1 MTRTHRRSGKLLP
14 IGIAATLIAGSVAA
28 IGTFALADTS
38 SSAAPVL
45 DPAAGLQREFADAAQ
60 EFDVPQSV
68 LMAVSYHLTRWETHQ
83 GQPSTAGNYNVMGLT
98 QVMAA
103 DVEKPTRAERL
114 SHLNMSG
121 DPTRMKKFNPT
132 RALQGGDDQ
141 ADTSDPRLH
150 TLDAAAKL
158 TDEPAASLR
167 TDREESVRGGAALLA
182 QYEKEAI
189 GSLPKDAGQWY
200 AAVARYSQAPDAK
213 GAALF
218 TQRVFR
224 TINRGSSRVTADG
237 QRVTLAADRSVTPVK
252 PAKMNLAATF
262 ASTNLTPTPECPA
275 GLNCDFRPA
284 AFKQNSTDKT
294 DYGNYD
300 VTNRPAD
307 GVDIRYIV
315 IHDTEGG
322 YEGSL
327 SVFQNPTKSASAH
340 YLIRAS
346 DGLVTQLVPT
356 KDTAWQAGNKTLNM
370 HSIGIEHEGYAIKAG
385 SWYSET
391 QYESS
396 AALVKYLATRFGI
409 PLDREHI
416 IGHDEVPGPI
426 DANVAGMHWDP
437 GPYWD
442 WNHYFSLM
450 GAPTGD
456 GGAGSPVRVGQEIT
470 IAPPFT
476 TANQPAIVYCSP
488 TCVTQTPHPAN
499 FLYLYSDAS
508 TSSALIADPYL
519 RGGAAGST
527 QGPDW
532 AAKAVTGNHYVV
544 AAVKGDWT
552 SIWYG
557 GKQGWF
563 YNPGG
568 QLTAPVGTS
577 AQQVL
582 TPKAGLA
589 SIAVYGRAY
598 PRTADYTG
606 TQVPVQADTD
616 KALTK
621 YSIKAGQAYVP
632 GGPAVAGDYFY
643 AMNYDNS
650 APGDHTRVTGITKF
664 IPIRYNHRIAW
675 VRADDV
681 QQISTTSPPSGAT
694 RSDLLARDSSGT
706 LWQYQG
712 SGTAASPF
720 LYRYRVGGGW
730 QGYNAL
736 VDLAGFR
743 ANGTGDL
750 VARDASGTLWFY
762 KGTGNI
768 AAPFAARTKVG
779 AGWQTYNALIG
790 VGDMTGDGTSDLV
803 GRDSAGILW
812 LYRGTGNAAAPFAAR
827 TKVGTGWQMHNMLV
841 GGGDLTG
848 DGKADLLARDT
859 TGTLWLYRG
868 TGNAAAP
875 FAARVKVGPG
885 WQIFNLLV
893 GTSDLNG
900 DGKADLLARDTTGT
914 LWLYRGTGNAA
925 APFAARTP
933 PSLPAGRCTTPSSAN
948 WSTDISQPDV
958 FARPPGGTGF
968 PGPPGGRLR
977 VSHLDVRHDV
987 HPGGARPSPDPR
999 RAGRFSAGHR
1009 TDARTGGRTP
1019 TAGVSPWRSPRRCRP
1034 PGDSCARSRS
1044 TPHGPGERCRL
1055 PAGV

>member
-60 EFDVPQSV
+60 EFDVPQNV

-98 QVMAA
+98 QVTAA
-103 DVEKPTRAERL
+103 DVEAPTRAERL
-114 SHLNMSG
+114 SHLNLSG
-121 DPTRMKKFNPT
+121 DPARMKKFNPT
-132 RALQGGDDQ
+132 RALQGSDDQ

-182 QYEKEAI
+182 QYEKEAT
-189 GSLPKDAGQWY
+189 GSLPEDAGQWY
-200 AAVARYSQAPDAK
+200 AAVARYSQATDAK

-218 TQRVFR
+218 TQRVFQ
-224 TINRGSSRVTADG
+224 TINHGSSRVTADG
-237 QRVTLAADRSVTPVK
+237 QRVTLAADRSVTPMK
-252 PAKMNLAATF
+252 PSKMKLAATF

-284 AFKQNSTDKT
+284 AFKQNSTDLA

-327 SVFQNPTKSASAH
+327 SVFQNPAKSASAH

-370 HSIGIEHEGYAIKAG
+370 HSVGIEHEGFAIKAG
-385 SWYSET
+385 SWYSES

-409 PLDREHI
+409 PLDREHV

-450 GAPTGD
+450 GAPSGD
-456 GGAGSPVRVGQEIT
+456 GGAGSPVAVGQEIT

-488 TCVTQTPHPAN
+488 TCATQTPRPAN

-508 TSSALIADPYL
+508 TTSPLIADPYL
-519 RGGAAGST
+519 RSGAAGST

-532 AAKAVTGNHYVV
+532 AAKAVTGGHYVV

-552 SIWYG
+552 AIWYG
-557 GKQGWF
+557 GRQGWF
-563 YNPGG
+563 HNPGG
-568 QLTAPVGTS
+568 QLTAPVGTT
-577 AQQVL
+577 AQPVV
-582 TPKAGLA
+582 TPKAGAA

-598 PRTADYTG
+598 PRTADYSG
-606 TQVPVQADTD
+606 TQVPVQTDTD

-643 AMNYDNS
+643 AMNFDNS
-650 APGDHTRVTGITKF
+650 APGDHKLVTGSTKF
-664 IPIRYNHRIAW
+664 IPIRFNHRIAW

-681 QQISTTSPPSGAT
+681 QQISSTRPSSGAT
-694 RSDLLARDSSGT
+694 RSDVIALDKSGV

-712 SGTAASPF
+712 SGSATTPF
-720 LYRYRVGGGW
+720 LYRYRIGGGW

-736 VDLAGFR
+736 IDLSGFH

-750 VARDASGTLWFY
+750 IAREPSGTLWYY

-768 AAPFAARTKVG
+768 AAPFATRIKAGT
-779 AGWQTYNALIG
+779 GWQIYNALIG
-790 VGDMTGDGTSDLV
+790 VGDVSADGKPDLIARDTAGILYLYRGTGNPAAPFTTRVKIGTGWQMHNMLVGGSDLTGDGKVDLIARDTSGNLWLYRGTGNAAAPWAARLKVGTGWQMHNLIVGTSDLS
-803 GRDSAGILW
+803 GDGKADLLARDTTGKLW

-827 TKVGTGWQMHNMLV
+827 TLVTTGWQM
-841 GGGDLTG
+841 
-848 DGKADLLARDT
+848 
-859 TGTLWLYRG
+859 Y
-868 TGNAAAP
+868 NALI
-875 FAARVKVGPG
+875 G
-885 WQIFNLLV
+885 
-893 GTSDLNG
+893 
-900 DGKADLLARDTTGT
+900 
-914 LWLYRGTGNAA
+914 
-925 APFAARTP
+925 
-933 PSLPAGRCTTPSSAN
+933 
-948 WSTDISQPDV
+948 
-958 FARPPGGTGF
+958 
-968 PGPPGGRLR
+968 
-977 VSHLDVRHDV
+977 
-987 HPGGARPSPDPR
+987 
-999 RAGRFSAGHR
+999 
-1009 TDARTGGRTP
+1009 
-1019 TAGVSPWRSPRRCRP
+1019 
-1034 PGDSCARSRS
+1034 
-1044 TPHGPGERCRL
+1044 
-1055 PAGV
+1055 

>member
-1 MTRTHRRSGKLLP
+1 MTRTHRRSGKVLP
-14 IGIAATLIAGSVAA
+14 ISIAATLIAGTVAA

-38 SSAAPVL
+38 GGTAPAP
-45 DPAAGLQREFADAAQ
+45 DPATALQREFADAAQ

-68 LMAVSYHLTRWETHQ
+68 LMGVSYHLTRWETHQ

-98 QVMAA
+98 QVTAK
-103 DVEKPTRAERL
+103 DVEEPTRAERL
-114 SHLNMSG
+114 SHLNLSG
-121 DPTRMKKFNPT
+121 DPARMKKFNPT
-132 RALQGGDDQ
+132 RALKGDADL

-167 TDREESVRGGAALLA
+167 TDRAESIRGGAALLA
-182 QYEKEAI
+182 QYEKEAT
-189 GSLPKDAGQWY
+189 GSLPEDAGQWY
-200 AAVARYSQAPDAK
+200 AAVARYSQAPDTK
-213 GAALF
+213 GADLF
-218 TQRVFR
+218 TQRVFQ
-224 TINRGSSRVTADG
+224 TIHRGNSRVTADG
-237 QRVTLAADRSVTPVK
+237 QRVTLPADPSVTAVK
-252 PAKMNLAATF
+252 PAKMKLAATF
-262 ASTNLTPTPECPA
+262 ASTTAVPTPECPS

-284 AFKQNSTDKT
+284 AFKQNSTDPA

-307 GVDIRYIV
+307 GVDIRSIV

-327 SVFQNPTKSASAH
+327 ATFQNPATSASAH

-346 DGLVTQLVPT
+346 DGLVTQMVPT

-370 HSIGIEHEGYAIKAG
+370 HSIGIEHEGFAIKAG
-385 SWYSET
+385 SWYSES

-396 AALVKYLATRFGI
+396 AALVKYLAGRFNI

-442 WNHYFSLM
+442 WNHYFALM
-450 GAPTGD
+450 GAPIGD
-456 GGAGSPVRVGQEIT
+456 GGGGSPVLAGQEIT

-488 TCVTQTPHPAN
+488 TCATQTPRPAN

-508 TSSALIADPYL
+508 TTSPLIADAYL

-532 AAKAVTGNHYVV
+532 AAKAVTGGRYVV
-544 AAVKGDWT
+544 AAVRGDWT
-552 SIWYG
+552 AIWYG

-568 QLTAPVGTS
+568 QRTAPVGTTG
-577 AQQVL
+577 QQVI
-582 TPKAGLA
+582 TAKAGLA
-589 SIAVYGRAY
+589 SIPVYGRAY
-598 PRTADYTG
+598 PQTADYAG

-621 YSIKAGQAYVP
+621 YTLKAGQVYVP

-650 APGDHTRVTGITKF
+650 APGDHKLVTGTTKF
-664 IPIRYNHRIAW
+664 LPIRYNHRMAW

-681 QQISTTSPPSGAT
+681 QQISSTRPSSGTT
-694 RSDLLARDSSGT
+694 RSDLLARDTAGV

-712 SGTAASPF
+712 SGTAGVPF
-720 LYRYRVGGGW
+720 LYRYRLSAGW

-736 VDLAGFR
+736 IDLSGFR

-750 VARDASGTLWFY
+750 IAREPSGTLWYY
-762 KGTGNI
+762 KGTGNV
-768 AAPFAARTKVG
+768 AAPFAPRVK
-779 AGWQTYNALIG
+779 AGTGYQIYNGLIG
-790 VGDMTGDGTSDLV
+790 VGDVSADGKPDLIA
-803 GRDSAGILW
+803 RDTAGVLW
-812 LYRGTGNAAAPFAAR
+812 LLRGTGNPAAPFTAR
-827 TKVGTGWQMHNMLV
+827 VKIGTGWQMHNMLV

-848 DGKADLLARDT
+848 DGKVDLIARDT
-859 TGTLWLYRG
+859 SGNLWLYRG
-868 TGNAAAP
+868 TGNVAAP
-875 FAARVKVGPG
+875 WAARLKVGTG
-885 WQIFNLLV
+885 WQMHNLIV
-893 GTSDLNG
+893 GTSDLSG
-900 DGKADLLARDTTGT
+900 DGKADLLARDTTGK

-925 APFAARTP
+925 APFAARTLVT
-933 PSLPAGRCTTPSSAN
+933 SGWQMYNALIG
-948 WSTDISQPDV
+948 
-958 FARPPGGTGF
+958 
-968 PGPPGGRLR
+968 
-977 VSHLDVRHDV
+977 
-987 HPGGARPSPDPR
+987 
-999 RAGRFSAGHR
+999 
-1009 TDARTGGRTP
+1009 
-1019 TAGVSPWRSPRRCRP
+1019 
-1034 PGDSCARSRS
+1034 
-1044 TPHGPGERCRL
+1044 
-1055 PAGV
+1055 